1 MKPKRMAIN
10 SPSFFIGK
18 GDGKDL
24 ISFGSGQPDLP
35 PPAHIFKIL
44 PKFKDFKYG
53 LVQGQIQL
61 REELAKQ
68 YPNSHPDQF
77 LITNGAS
84 EAITL
89 VFRFLANKGKKI
101 LLPRPYYYSYPH
113 NARYANLEAK
123 FYDLDKGKINLENFK
138 KNLEGCCAVMIN
150 SPSNPTGSIQEI
162 PVLRQIEKI
171 TQEKGIYIVSDEVYK
186 DLIYERENYFFK
198 GKHVITINSF
208 SKTFAMC
215 GLRVGYLYSTDPEV
229 LDVCIGY
236 KTHLSMNTNILG
248 QEMAYAATK
257 TPRSHVK
264 TQVKIWKERRDLI
277 YQGLVDLG
285 LDLWKPEGAFYVFP
299 KFENSNRVVND
310 LFYDHRII
318 TYDGA
323 WFGCPGRVRFSY
335 ALDVSKIREGLRRLE
350 KYMKKRGLR

>member
-1 MKPKRMAIN
+1 MPIKRPPIN

-18 GDGKDL
+18 GDGNDL

-35 PPAHIFKIL
+35 PPNQIFKIL

-53 LVQGQIQL
+53 LIQGQLRL

-68 YPNSHPDQF
+68 YPRSNPNQF

-89 VFRFLANKGKKI
+89 VFRFLANKGKRV

-113 NARYANLEAK
+113 NAKYANLDVNY
-123 FYDLDKGKINLENFK
+123 YDLVNGKIDLDNFK
-138 KNLEGCCAVMIN
+138 KNMVGCCAVMIN

-162 PVLRQIEKI
+162 PVLREIEKI
-171 TQEKGIYIVSDEVYK
+171 TQEQGMYIVSDEVYK

-198 GKHVITINSF
+198 GSHVITINSF

-215 GLRVGYLYSTDPEV
+215 GLRVGYLYSTDQEV
-229 LDVCIGY
+229 LDTCITY

-248 QEMAYAATK
+248 QEMAYAALK
-257 TPRSHVK
+257 APKSY
-264 TQVKIWKERRDLI
+264 TQKQVAIWKKRRNLI

-285 LDLWKPEGAFYVFP
+285 LDLQKPEGAFYVFP
-299 KFENSNRVVND
+299 KFENSSRVVND
-310 LFYDHRII
+310 LFYDYRMI
-318 TYDGA
+318 TYDGT
-323 WFGCPGRVRFSY
+323 WFGSPGRVRFSY
-335 ALDVSKIREGLRRLE
+335 ALDVSKIKEGLRRLE
-350 KYMKKRGLR
+350 AYMKKRGLR